1 MPEFRSPRLNAGNTS
16 ASTSIETTDGDHNAL
31 LDGAI
36 PYSLRVAASWSWR
49 LVVIAAALWVLAK
62 AIAPVSLLLIS
73 VLVAALLAALL
84 SPVVMGL
91 RKRGVRAAGAAGIA
105 EIGMVL
111 VVIALLALT
120 GQQLVRG
127 FAALTDKAIQGYY
140 ELTRLLH
147 EQGLDFTSEQMNELM
162 SHVQTAITDNPNAV
176 LSRVS
181 AAGSVAAEAGTGA
194 LLTLFALFFF
204 LMEGESMWLFIV
216 RLFPRAAR
224 EAVNGAGRAGWK
236 SLGAYVRVQILV
248 AAIDAVGI
256 GLGAA
261 ILGVPLAIPLGVLV
275 FLGSFVPVIGAL
287 FSGAVAVLLALV
299 ALGPIQALIML
310 GIVLLVQQLE
320 SNILQPFIMG
330 KAVSLHPLA
339 VILAVAAGSILFGA
353 AGALFAVPTLALGN
367 TVVRYIAN
375 RSWEDDEENRNAPL
389 EFEHERAR
397 RERSE
402 AKAAERAARVA
413 ARTEAL
419 LHPHHEGS
427 TSGRGEQGSNTE
439 SGTDSSTANSAENS
453 AESSSESTSD
463 NSAR

>member
-1 MPEFRSPRLNAGNTS
+1 M
-16 ASTSIETTDGDHNAL
+16 
-31 LDGAI
+31 DGAI
-36 PYSLRVAASWSWR
+36 PYALRVAAGWSWR
-49 LVVIAAALWVLAK
+49 LVAIAAALWVLGK
-62 AIAPVSLLLIS
+62 AIAPLSLLLIS

-84 SPVVMGL
+84 SPSVMTL
-91 RKRGVRAAGAAGIA
+91 RKRGVRAAGAAAIA

-111 VVIALLALT
+111 IVVGLLALT
-120 GQQLVRG
+120 GQQLIRG

-140 ELTRLLH
+140 EVTRLLH

-162 SHVQTAITDNPNAV
+162 AHVQTAITDNPNAV

-181 AAGSVAAEAGTGA
+181 AAGSFAAEAGTGA

-204 LMEGESMWLFIV
+204 LMEGENIWLFMV
-216 RLFPRAAR
+216 RLFPRAAQQ
-224 EAVNGAGRAGWK
+224 AVNGAGRAGWK

-299 ALGPIQALIML
+299 ALGPVQALIML

-353 AGALFAVPTLALGN
+353 AGALFAVPALALSN
-367 TVVRYIAN
+367 TVVRYLAT
-375 RSWEDDEENRNAPL
+375 RAWENDTENRIEPL
-389 EFEHERAR
+389 EFAHEKRR
-397 RERSE
+397 RERAE
-402 AKAAERAARVA
+402 AKAAERAARLA

-419 LHPHHEGS
+419 LHSHQENQQDS
-427 TSGRGEQGSNTE
+427 RQGSNRPDNPAQSPAADSAPDSAPE
-439 SGTDSSTANSAENS
+439 SPS
-453 AESSSESTSD
+453 ESS
-463 NSAR
+463 AL